1 MMRYRRRPPWWP
13 ENEPFPPT
21 RRWGRGYGPPPFVRW
36 IGCFVLTLF
45 GVSLLAGGLAGAIF
59 GRGGSVHPFFL
70 VPIFVVIALVALGVL
85 GGVRRMAQPMNNL
98 IDAARR
104 IESGD
109 YSAQVP
115 EYGSSDLRSVARAF
129 NSMSARLKTID
140 EQRRNFMADVTH
152 ELRTPLSVI
161 RGQAEAI
168 ADGVYPPDE
177 AHLAPILDA
186 TQTLDRLV
194 DDLKTLV
201 ETDAGNLVLH
211 KEPTDLGALVRDTV
225 ESFRQQAES
234 KGVSLIDSPSPR
246 RRDVDSPSPRRGDV
260 SDVDSPSPRSGDV
273 SDVDSPAA
281 RRGNLSDVDS
291 PSPRRGEGRGEGSG
305 GDLPLQLVDPAR
317 MRQVISNLL
326 SNAIRHTPSGG
337 SVKVDVDASGI
348 TVADT
353 GEGVPPDLRAHVF
366 DRFTKGANSTGS
378 GLGLAIA
385 RDIVVAHGGT
395 IEIQGDS
402 GPGTAVRVRLP
413 QGQNVS

>member
-1 MMRYRRRPPWWP
+1 MSYRRRPPWWP
-13 ENEPFPPT
+13 ENEPFPPA
-21 RRWGRGYGPPPFVRW
+21 RRWGRAYGPPPFVRW

-59 GRGGSVHPFFL
+59 GRGGGVHPFFL
-70 VPIFVVIALVALGVL
+70 FPIFVVIALVALGVL

-98 IDAARR
+98 IEAARR

-186 TQTLDRLV
+186 TQALDRLV

-211 KEPTDLGALVRDTV
+211 KEPTDLAALVRDTV
-225 ESFRQQAES
+225 ESFRAQAES
-234 KGVSLIDSPSPR
+234 KGVSLTTHA
-246 RRDVDSPSPRRGDV
+246 GQ
-260 SDVDSPSPRSGDV
+260 
-273 SDVDSPAA
+273 
-281 RRGNLSDVDS
+281 
-291 PSPRRGEGRGEGSG
+291 
-305 GDLPLQLVDPAR
+305 DLPPKDVDPAR
-317 MRQVISNLL
+317 IRQVVSNLL

-337 SVKVDVDASGI
+337 SVKVDVDSTGL

-353 GEGVPPDLRAHVF
+353 GEGIPPELQAHVF
-366 DRFTKGANSTGS
+366 ERFTKGINSTGS

-385 RDIVVAHGGT
+385 RDIVLAHGGEIEVAHTDAHGTT
-395 IEIQGDS
+395 IRI
-402 GPGTAVRVRLP
+402 AI
-413 QGQNVS
+413 